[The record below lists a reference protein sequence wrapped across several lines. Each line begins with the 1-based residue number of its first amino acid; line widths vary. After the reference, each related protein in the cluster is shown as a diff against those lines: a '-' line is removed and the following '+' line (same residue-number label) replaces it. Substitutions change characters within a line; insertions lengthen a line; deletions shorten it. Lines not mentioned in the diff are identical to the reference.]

1 MRERRTKID
10 PIVRLIDGILDF
22 ALITGLPVAVGF
34 LISITARP
42 CLLTRKKNT
51 MDVHSLA
58 VVPPAA
64 GKICLV
70 DDDPS
75 MIRALDRLL
84 SSAGLQAQ
92 LFSEPL
98 AFLSYITCNSV
109 ALAVVDIWMSSLNGL
124 QVQKKLQAVLPKTRV
139 IIVTATDEDSVR
151 DAAIEGGAIA
161 YFVKPFEENAFLAA
175 VNSGLAS
182 ASTLG

>member
-10 PIVRLIDGILDF
+10 PIVRLIDEILDF
-22 ALITGLPVAVGF
+22 ALITGLLVAVGF

-42 CLLTRKKNT
+42 CLSTRKKNT

-64 GKICLV
+64 AIICVV

-75 MIRALDRLL
+75 MLKALNRLL

-92 LFSEPL
+92 LFIEPL
-98 AFLSYITCNSV
+98 AFITYVICTTV
-109 ALAVVDIWMSSLNGL
+109 ALAVLDIFLSGISGL
-124 QVQKKLQAVLPKTRV
+124 AVQKKLQDVSPNTRG
-139 IIVTATDEDSVR
+139 ILSTANDHES
-151 DAAIEGGAIA
+151 
-161 YFVKPFEENAFLAA
+161 
-175 VNSGLAS
+175 
-182 ASTLG
+182 

>member
-1 MRERRTKID
+1 MSFD
-10 PIVRLIDGILDF
+10 PE
-22 ALITGLPVAVGF
+22 
-34 LISITARP
+34 
-42 CLLTRKKNT
+42 KNT

-64 GKICLV
+64 AIICVV

-75 MIRALDRLL
+75 MLRALDRLL

-109 ALAVVDIWMSSLNGL
+109 ALAVVDIWMSSMSGL

-151 DAAIEGGAIA
+151 NTAIEGGAIA

-175 VNSGLAS
+175 VQKGITS
-182 ASTLG
+182 